1 MEKINKK
8 LRSRQGTSI
17 FFGIL
22 FFLIASILSIV
33 MLNGAVTAVKNVQSD
48 RQAEQNFLTCSSAA
62 KTLRDAITDVKVT
75 RTQKTIYKGTGAQ
88 VQDPVWSVTSR
99 SDATATDNGA
109 VRLGNAYLVSWI
121 RELVDA
127 SETAIPGTKTL
138 KIQGPDTDAMQ
149 DVEVTVTIKKDT
161 EHTVTIGT
169 GTTQKTYNSYDMFL
183 VLTAGEGLDSC
194 QMTLELSGGCAGSDS
209 TQMIGN
215 GNKKETHYTTNVE
228 YTWNAERILYGSDTE
243 AQEAGS

>member
-62 KTLRDAITDVKVT
+62 KTLRDAITDIKVT
-75 RTQKTIYKGTGAQ
+75 RTQKTIYQGTGSQ
-88 VQDPVWSVTSR
+88 VQDPVWTVTSR
-99 SDATATDNGA
+99 SDATENGA
-109 VRLGNAYLVSWI
+109 LGLGKAYLVSWI

-127 SETAIPGTKTL
+127 SETGIPGTKTL
-138 KIQGPDTDAMQ
+138 KIQGPDTEAMQ

-169 GTTQKTYNSYDMFL
+169 GTAQKTYNSYDMFL

-194 QMTLELSGGCAGSDS
+194 QMTLELSGGCAGSD
-209 TQMIGN
+209 T
-215 GNKKETHYTTNVE
+215 
-228 YTWNAERILYGSDTE
+228 LYHQCGIYLE
-243 AQEAGS
+243 CRKNPLWF